1 MPRILCVLAALLV
14 GCTSEPEPTS
24 TALSI
29 RYTEVSAG
37 IDFDHYN
44 GFSGEYYYVE
54 TFGPGSAF
62 IDYDGDGWLDIYLV
76 NGTYLKGL
84 APDPLPTNQLYRNRG
99 DGTFARADVGAADI
113 GYGMG
118 VAAADYDNDGDTD
131 LYITNFGPNALYRNE
146 GGYFVDA
153 TQETGVGDRRW
164 STSSAFLDYDLD
176 GDLDLFATNYVDFDL
191 NRNVLCKEGRI
202 RTYCRPQAYEPVG
215 DLLYRNDG
223 GRFTDVTDEAGIE
236 LAGRGLGVALSDFDR
251 DGDTDIY
258 VANDGTM
265 NFLYENRRGHFAE
278 IGLQTGT
285 RYNEDGRAEAGMGV
299 DFGDYDND
307 GYQDIFVTNFGFE
320 TNTLYRNSEGTYFA
334 DVSAEVA
341 LAEPTYDPLGFG
353 TKFLDY
359 DNDADLDLFVANGH
373 VLDLMDDIDT
383 TGNLSYYQTNQLLR
397 NDGAND
403 RREGSRRFI
412 DVSSQSGT
420 SFSVKNVGRGT
431 AVADYDNDGDID
443 LLVNGV
449 ADPPRLLR
457 NDGGNQQHWLIVEL
471 VGAGHLDALGTI
483 VTATTAGGMRQ
494 TRERQ
499 SGGSYLS
506 AHDPRLHFGLGDAT
520 QIELEIRWPDGQI
533 QYLKDVASDQI
544 LRVVQPEAEP

>member
-1 MPRILCVLAALLV
+1 MLRFILYCAGLLA
-14 GCTSEPEPTS
+14 GCSPESGPIA
-24 TALSI
+24 TAVPVH
-29 RYTEVSAG
+29 YAEVDAG
-37 IDFDHYN
+37 LAFEHYN

-62 IDYDGDGWLDIYLV
+62 LDYDGDGWLDIYLV

-84 APDPLPTNQLYRNRG
+84 APDLLPANQLYRNAG
-99 DGTFARADVGAADI
+99 DGTFARVDAGAADLR
-113 GYGMG
+113 YGMG
-118 VAAADYDNDGDTD
+118 VAVGDYDNDGDAD
-131 LYITNFGPNALYRNE
+131 LYVTNFGPNALYRND

-164 STSSAFLDYDLD
+164 GTSCAFLDYDLD

-191 NRNVLCKEGRI
+191 DRNVICKEGRI

-223 GRFTDVTDEAGIE
+223 ERFTDVTDEAGIT

-278 IGLQTGT
+278 IGLQAGT

-320 TNTLYRNSEGTYFA
+320 TNTLYRNSEGTYFT
-334 DVSAEVA
+334 DVSAEVD

-397 NDGAND
+397 NDSRAGK
-403 RREGSRRFI
+403 RRFV
-412 DVSSQSGT
+412 DVSTQSGA
-420 SFSVKNVGRGT
+420 SFAIKNVGRGT
-431 AVADYDNDGDID
+431 AVADYDNDGDLD

-457 NDGGNQQHWLIVEL
+457 NDGGNHNHWLTVEL
-471 VGAGHLDALGTI
+471 VGAIHRDALGAL
-483 VTATTAGGMRQ
+483 VTATPAAGSPQ
-494 TRERQ
+494 VRERQ

-506 AHDPRLHFGLGDAT
+506 AHDPRLHFGLGTAT
-520 QIELEIRWPDGQI
+520 QVDLEIRWPNGQVQHLNDI
-533 QYLKDVASDQI
+533 AANQI
-544 LRVVQPEAEP
+544 LRVVQPIPTP

>member
-1 MPRILCVLAALLV
+1 MLRFLIGCAALLAGCSPDSKPIATAAPVHYEEVDV
-14 GCTSEPEPTS
+14 G
-24 TALSI
+24 L
-29 RYTEVSAG
+29 
-37 IDFDHYN
+37 DFEHYN
-44 GFSGEYYYVE
+44 GFSEEYYYVE

-62 IDYDGDGWLDIYLV
+62 VDYDGDGWLDIYLV

-84 APDPLPTNQLYRNRG
+84 APDPLPANQLYRNRG
-99 DGTFARADVGAADI
+99 DGTFARVDAGAADMR
-113 GYGMG
+113 YGMG
-118 VAAADYDNDGDTD
+118 VAVGDYDNDGDAD
-131 LYITNFGPNALYRNE
+131 LYVTNFGPNALYRND
-146 GGYFVDA
+146 GGHFVDA
-153 TQETGVGDRRW
+153 TQEAGVGDRRW
-164 STSSAFLDYDLD
+164 GTSCAFIDYDLD

-191 NRNVLCKEGRI
+191 DRNVICKEGRI

-223 GRFTDVTDEAGIE
+223 ERFTDVTDEAGIE
-236 LAGRGLGVALSDFDR
+236 LAGRGLGVALADFDR

-278 IGLQTGT
+278 IGLQAGT

-334 DVSAEVA
+334 DVSAEVD

-397 NDGAND
+397 NDMRAGK
-403 RREGSRRFI
+403 RRFL
-412 DVSSQSGT
+412 DVSAQSGA
-420 SFSVKNVGRGT
+420 SFAVRNVGRGT
-431 AVADYDNDGDID
+431 AVADYDNDGDLD

-457 NDGGNQQHWLIVEL
+457 NDGGNQNNWLTVEL
-471 VGAGHLDALGTI
+471 VGAQQRDALGTL
-483 VTATTAGGMRQ
+483 VTAIAAAGPPQ
-494 TRERQ
+494 IRERQ

-506 AHDPRLHFGLGDAT
+506 SHDPRLHFGLGTAT
-520 QIELEIRWPDGQI
+520 QADLEIRWPDGQI
-533 QYLKDVASDQI
+533 QQVKDVAANQI
-544 LRVVQPEAEP
+544 LRVVQPTPAP

>member
-1 MPRILCVLAALLV
+1 MFRLCACLSFMAA
-14 GCTSEPEPTS
+14 CTPAPEPEPVTPVQY
-24 TALSI
+24 AEI
-29 RYTEVSAG
+29 EVG
-37 IDFDHYN
+37 LDFEHYN
-44 GFSGEYYYVE
+44 GFSGEYYYIE

-62 IDYDGDGWLDIYLV
+62 LDYDGDGWQDIYLV

-84 APDPLPTNQLYRNRG
+84 APDPLPANQLYRNLG
-99 DGTFARADVGAADI
+99 DGTFARQDAGAADL

-118 VAAADYDNDGDTD
+118 AAVADYDNDGDPD
-131 LYITNFGPNALYRNE
+131 LYVTNFGPNALYRND
-146 GGYFVDA
+146 GGRFADA
-153 TQETGVGDRRW
+153 TGETGTGDQRW
-164 STSSAFLDYDLD
+164 GTSCAFLDYDND

-191 NRNVLCKEGRI
+191 DRNVVCKEGKI
-202 RTYCRPQAYEPVG
+202 RTYCRPQAYEPIG

-223 GRFTDVTDEAGIE
+223 GRFVDITREAGIE
-236 LAGRGLGVALSDFDR
+236 LAGRGLGVALSDFDW

-278 IGLQTGT
+278 IGLLAGT

-307 GYQDIFVTNFGFE
+307 GHQDIFVTNFGFE
-320 TNTLYRNSEGTYFA
+320 TNTLYRNSGEGHFA
-334 DVSAEVA
+334 DIVGPLG

-353 TKFLDY
+353 TKFIDY

-383 TGNLSYYQTNQLLR
+383 TGHLSYYQTNQLLR
-397 NDGAND
+397 NEAGA
-403 RREGSRRFI
+403 RFI
-412 DVSSQSGT
+412 DVSAQSGA
-420 SFSVKNVGRGT
+420 SFAVKNVGRGT
-431 AVADYDNDGDID
+431 ATADYDNDGDLD

-457 NDGGNQQHWLIVEL
+457 NDGGNQRHWLLVEL
-471 VGAGHLDALGTI
+471 VGTAHRDALGAI
-483 VTATTAGGMRQ
+483 VKATFGTSTQ
-494 TRERQ
+494 IRERQ

-506 AHDPRLHFGLGDAT
+506 AHDPRLHFGLGAAKQVD
-520 QIELEIRWPDGQI
+520 LEIHWPDGQI
-533 QYLKDVASDQI
+533 QRLLAVAANQI
-544 LRVVQPEAEP
+544 LRVEQPPTP